1 MVKLFCKF
9 CIPKKILSNRAC
21 QPRIN
26 KIKESFLVME
36 ENVLYILKKFIT
48 FLSIIRLKIIIQQE
62 FFKLHKKLLSN
73 PILDKKVGNALLQ
86 VPDKFS

>member
-1 MVKLFCKF
+1 MK
-9 CIPKKILSNRAC
+9 
-21 QPRIN
+21 
-26 KIKESFLVME
+26 

-73 PILDKKVGNALLQ
+73 PILDI
-86 VPDKFS
+86 VPAI